1 MEVKAVGIDLKE
13 NQQFFP
19 PPPPRLPNGSL
30 QTRRCSAGCWA
41 AFFR

>member
-13 NQQFFP
+13 NQQLLS
-19 PPPPRLPNGSL
+19 PPPRLPNGSL

>member
-13 NQQFFP
+13 NQQFF
-19 PPPPRLPNGSL
+19 PPPRLPNGSL

-41 AFFR
+41 VFFR